1 MPLNDLKDSGNPI
14 QRRPDVQRTSLSLD
28 VLGRFI
34 CNTWDEAVNNGGQPF
49 DAVVIGGGMFGG
61 YFAEKIFRNEELFP
75 NETRQNIC
83 GLVLGAGPFFV
94 SPHIQN
100 TSPRAWIQYTRLR
113 SALA

>member
-61 YFAEKIFRNEELFP
+61 YCAEKIFRNEEVFP
-75 NETRQNIC
+75 NEPRQKLPR
-83 GLVLGAGPFFV
+83 LVLEAGPFLCTTHV
-94 SPHIQN
+94 EHHSPGCG
-100 TSPRAWIQYTRLR
+100 
-113 SALA
+113 